1 VLDDLEYDDSEP
13 PAIALVPAGVP
24 WEDIQDHIKIAHHP
38 LVVLPAGGT
47 EYAGAYW
54 TGTAMTVIEDL
65 GSDQDQAIGEFRQ
78 LLRERG
84 EA

>member
-47 EYAGAYW
+47 ELCGGLLDRNGHGRDRGPGARSGPGHWRIPAVAGR
-54 TGTAMTVIEDL
+54 T
-65 GSDQDQAIGEFRQ
+65 
-78 LLRERG
+78 
-84 EA
+84 

>member
-1 VLDDLEYDDSEP
+1 MLDDLEYDDSEP

-24 WEDIQDHIKIAHHP
+24 WEDIQNHIKIAHDP
-38 LVVLPAGGT
+38 LVVLSASGT

-54 TGTAMTVIEDL
+54 TGTAMAVVEDL